1 MKRLAWARMTAVVL
15 AAALFLFTAP
25 TAGLTKKPV
34 PPPWGKKVCQKLGL
48 MCAAFGKVGGNM
60 TMMGFVAD
68 PKPLTALGFVGLSK
82 GPHRAHV
89 EKLPDGRFKVS
100 TRSMTDRNAT
110 PQVKIISL
118 NQ

>member
-1 MKRLAWARMTAVVL
+1 MRITVKTTAIVL
-15 AAALFLFTAP
+15 AAALFLFAVP

-34 PPPWGKKVCQKLGL
+34 PPPWGQKVCQKLGL
-48 MCAAFGKVGGNM
+48 TCAAFMKVGGNM
-60 TMMGFVAD
+60 AVMGFVSD

-100 TRSMTDRNAT
+100 TRSMTDRNAPSQT
-110 PQVKIISL
+110 KIISL
-118 NQ
+118 KY